1 MAWMACL
8 SCPAVE
14 SGQTRP
20 SPWRNP
26 QVVTSVTSGLLLVIG
41 FFGGKLGLAPPP
53 ETGLYL
59 LAVIIG
65 GWYFGR
71 EAFEELVRERKI
83 GIELLMSIAA
93 IVAGLMGQWAEAAM
107 LVFLYSISE
116 AAEGYT
122 QERTRHAIR
131 ALMDLAPKTALVLRD
146 GQETRIPVEQLQ
158 VGDVFV
164 VYPGE
169 AVATDGVIVEGRSSL
184 NQAPVTGESVPVEKT
199 VGETV
204 FAATLNGEG
213 ALTVRVTKTTAD
225 NTLAR
230 IIQLVEEAQA
240 SKGRSQRFIERFG
253 KRYSPAVLGVGILL
267 ALVPGLLGFDW
278 QEWLTRAT
286 VFIVAAAP
294 CALVISIPITL
305 AAAIGTAGRNGI
317 LIKGG
322 VHLENL
328 AKVRVVAL
336 DKTGTLTLGQ
346 PRVTEIVPLNGHSE
360 ADVLSAAAA
369 LEARSQHPLARAVLD
384 RATEQGIEAI
394 AAEDFQSLTGAGAT
408 GRVQG
413 KQYFIGSPA
422 MFAEKQ
428 VALADAEAR
437 IEALQA
443 DGNTVVV
450 IGTGQAAH
458 GLIAIADPL
467 RPEAQEAIA
476 DLKRAG
482 IHKVIM
488 LTGDNPRTA
497 KAIAAQAGIDEVFAY
512 LKPEDKTQ
520 KVKELDQQ
528 YGRVAMVGDGV
539 NDAPALAA
547 AHVGIAMG
555 AAGTDVA
562 LETADVAL
570 MADDLSR
577 LPYLIRF
584 SRRNWGV
591 IRQNLALSVVV
602 IGGLIVGAVTG
613 AFSLPIAVL
622 AHEISEFVV
631 IASGLRMLR
640 A

>member
-1 MAWMACL
+1 MACPG
-8 SCPAVE
+8 CTAVE
-14 SGQTRP
+14 AGQSMP
-20 SPWRNP
+20 PAWRNP
-26 QVVTSVTSGLLLVIG
+26 QVVTSATSGLLLAIG
-41 FFGGKLGLAPPP
+41 FFGSKLGLASLP

-71 EAFEELVRERKI
+71 EAIETLVQEREI
-83 GIELLMSIAA
+83 GIELLMSLAA

-122 QERTRHAIR
+122 EERTRHAIR
-131 ALMDLAPKTALVLRD
+131 ALMDLAPKIALVLRD
-146 GQETRIPVEQLQ
+146 GKELRIPVEQLE
-158 VGDVFV
+158 VGDHFIVH
-164 VYPGE
+164 PGE
-169 AVATDGVIVEGRSSL
+169 AVATDGEIVEGRSSL
-184 NQAPVTGESVPVEKT
+184 NQAPVTGESVPVEKA
-199 VGETV
+199 VGDTV

-213 ALTVRVTKTTAD
+213 ALTVCTTKTSAN

-230 IIQLVEEAQA
+230 IIQLVEQAQA
-240 SKGRSQRFIERFG
+240 SKGRSQRLIERFG
-253 KRYSPAVLGVGILL
+253 RRYSPAVLGVGILL
-267 ALVPGLLGFDW
+267 ALVPALMGLDW

-305 AAAIGTAGRNGI
+305 VAAIGTAGRNGI
-317 LIKGG
+317 LVKGG

-328 AKVRVVAL
+328 AKVQVVAL
-336 DKTGTLTLGQ
+336 DKTGTLTVGQ
-346 PRVTEIVPLNGHSE
+346 PRVTAIVPLNGHSE
-360 ADVLSAAAA
+360 SEVLSLAAA
-369 LEARSQHPLARAVLD
+369 LEGRSQHPLARAVLD
-384 RATEQGIEAI
+384 RAAEQGIESAP
-394 AAEDFQSLTGAGAT
+394 AEHFQSLTGAGAT
-408 GRVQG
+408 GRVMG
-413 KQYFIGSPA
+413 TQYFIGNPA
-422 MFAEKQ
+422 LFAEKQ
-428 VALADAEAR
+428 VELADGEAR

-443 DGNTVVV
+443 AGNTVVV
-450 IGTGQAAH
+450 IGAEQEAI
-458 GLIAIADPL
+458 GLIAITDPL
-467 RPEAQEAIA
+467 RPEAADAIA
-476 DLKRAG
+476 DLKRVG
-482 IHKVIM
+482 IHKVVM

-497 KAIAAQAGIDEVFAY
+497 QAIAAQAGIDEVFAE
-512 LKPEDKTQ
+512 LKPEDKTR
-520 KVKELDQQ
+520 KVQTLDQQ

-577 LPYLIRF
+577 LPYLIHF
-584 SRRNWGV
+584 SHRNWGV
-591 IRQNLALSVVV
+591 IRQNLALSAVV
-602 IGGLIVGAVTG
+602 IGSLIIGAVSG
-613 AFSLPIAVL
+613 VFSLPIAVL
-622 AHEISEFVV
+622 AHEVSEFVV

>member
-1 MAWMACL
+1 MACPG
-8 SCPAVE
+8 CATVAG
-14 SGQTRP
+14 GQSMP
-20 SPWRNP
+20 PPWRNL
-26 QVVTSVTSGLLLVIG
+26 QVLTSAISGLLLTTG
-41 FFGGKLGLAPPP
+41 FVGGQSGLAPLPV
-53 ETGLYL
+53 TVLYL
-59 LAVIIG
+59 LAVVIG

-71 EAFEELVRERKI
+71 EAIVTLFREKQI
-83 GIELLMSIAA
+83 GIELLMSVAA
-93 IVAGLMGQWAEAAM
+93 VVAGLMGQWAEAAM

-122 QERTRHAIR
+122 EERTRHAIR
-131 ALMDLAPKTALVLRD
+131 ALMDLAPKTALVVRD
-146 GQETRIPVEQLQ
+146 GSEVRLPVEQLQ
-158 VGDVFV
+158 VGDRFI

-169 AVATDGVIVEGRSSL
+169 AVATDGEIIEGRSSL
-184 NQAPVTGESVPVEKT
+184 NEAPVTGESVPVEKT
-199 VGETV
+199 VGDTV

-213 ALTVRVTKTTAD
+213 ALTVRATRTSTD

-230 IIQLVEEAQA
+230 IIQMVEEAQA

-253 KRYSPAVLGVGILL
+253 HRYSPAVLGAGILI
-267 ALVPGLLGFDW
+267 ALVPALMGLDW

-286 VFIVAAAP
+286 VFLVAAAP

-305 AAAIGTAGRNGI
+305 VAAIGTAGRKGI

-328 AKVRVVAL
+328 ARVRVVAL

-346 PRVTEIVPLNGHSE
+346 PRVTAVVPLNGYRESE
-360 ADVLSAAAA
+360 VLTTAAA

-384 RATEQGIEAI
+384 RTAEQGIESAP
-394 AAEDFQSLTGAGAT
+394 AENFLSLTGAGAS
-408 GRVQG
+408 GLVKG
-413 KQYFIGSPA
+413 KQCFIGSPVL
-422 MFAEKQ
+422 FAEKQ
-428 VALADAEAR
+428 ITLGSAEAH
-437 IEALQA
+437 IEDLQA
-443 DGNTVVV
+443 SGNTVVIV
-450 IGTGQAAH
+450 GTGQEAI

-467 RPEAQEAIA
+467 RPEAAGAVA

-497 KAIAAQAGIDEVFAY
+497 QAIAAQAGIDEVFSE
-512 LKPEDKTQ
+512 LKPADKTH
-520 KVKELDQQ
+520 KVKALDKQ

-547 AHVGIAMG
+547 AYVGIAMG

-584 SRRNWGV
+584 SHRNWSV
-591 IRQNLALSVVV
+591 IRQNLALSVMVIASLV
-602 IGGLIVGAVTG
+602 IGAVSG
-613 AFSLPIAVL
+613 IFSLPVAVL
-622 AHEISEFVV
+622 AHEVSEFVV

>member
-1 MAWMACL
+1 MACP
-8 SCPAVE
+8 SCVAVE
-14 SGQTRP
+14 AGQAMP
-20 SPWRNP
+20 PPWRNP
-26 QVVTSVTSGLLLVIG
+26 PVVTSATSGLLLAIG
-41 FFGGKLGLAPPP
+41 FFGGKLGLAPLP

-59 LAVIIG
+59 LAVLIG

-71 EAFEELVRERKI
+71 EAFEELVKEREI
-83 GIELLMSIAA
+83 GIELLMSLAA

-107 LVFLYSISE
+107 LVFLYFISE

-122 QERTRHAIR
+122 EERTRHAIR
-131 ALMDLAPKTALVLRD
+131 ALMDLAPKTALVVRD
-146 GQETRIPVEQLQ
+146 GKEMRTPVEELRL
-158 VGDVFV
+158 GDHFIVH
-164 VYPGE
+164 PGE
-169 AVATDGVIVEGRSSL
+169 AVATDGEIVEGRSSL
-184 NQAPVTGESVPVEKT
+184 NQAPVTGESVPVEKV
-199 VGETV
+199 VGDTV

-253 KRYSPAVLGVGILL
+253 KRYSPAVLGIGVLL
-267 ALVPGLLGFDW
+267 ALVPALLGLDW

-305 AAAIGTAGRNGI
+305 VAAIGTAGRKGI

-328 AKVRVVAL
+328 ARIRVVAL

-346 PRVTEIVPLNGHSE
+346 PRVTEIVPLNGTDES
-360 ADVLSAAAA
+360 DVLTLAAA

-384 RATEQGIEAI
+384 RAAEQGIQSI
-394 AAEDFQSLTGAGAT
+394 PAEDFQSLTGAGAT
-408 GRVQG
+408 GRVKG

-422 MFAEKQ
+422 LFAERR
-428 VALADAEAR
+428 VDLSDAAAR

-443 DGNTVVV
+443 AGNTVVV
-450 IGTGQAAH
+450 IGTVQAAL

-467 RPEAQEAIA
+467 RPEAADAIA
-476 DLKRAG
+476 GLKRAG

-497 KAIAAQAGIDEVFAY
+497 QAIAAQAGTDEVFAE
-512 LKPEDKTQ
+512 LKPEDKTR
-520 KVKELDQQ
+520 KVQELDRQ

-577 LPYLIRF
+577 LPYLFHF
-584 SRRNWGV
+584 SRRNWSV
-591 IRQNLALSVVV
+591 IRQNLALSVLV
-602 IGGLIVGAVTG
+602 IGSLIVGAVSG
-613 AFSLPIAVL
+613 VFSLPVAVL
-622 AHEISEFVV
+622 AHEVSEFVV

>member
-1 MAWMACL
+1 MACP
-8 SCPAVE
+8 SCTAVK
-14 SGQTRP
+14 SGQAMP
-20 SPWRNP
+20 LPWRNP
-26 QVVTSVTSGLLLVIG
+26 QVVTSATSGLLLVIG
-41 FFGGKLGLAPPP
+41 FFGSKLGLPPLP
-53 ETGLYL
+53 ETGLYI

-71 EAFEELVRERKI
+71 EAIEELVKEREI
-83 GIELLMSIAA
+83 GIELLMSVAA

-122 QERTRHAIR
+122 EERTRHAIR
-131 ALMDLAPKTALVLRD
+131 ALMDLAPKTALVVR
-146 GQETRIPVEQLQ
+146 GGKEVRIPVEQLQ
-158 VGDVFV
+158 VGDSFIVH
-164 VYPGE
+164 PGE
-169 AVATDGVIVEGRSSL
+169 AVATDGEIVDGRSSL
-184 NQAPVTGESVPVEKT
+184 NQAPVTGESVPVEKAE
-199 VGETV
+199 GDTV

-253 KRYSPAVLGVGILL
+253 RRYSPAVLGVGILL
-267 ALVPGLLGFDW
+267 ALVPALMGLDW

-305 AAAIGTAGRNGI
+305 VAAIGTAGRKGI
-317 LIKGG
+317 LVKGG

-328 AKVRVVAL
+328 AKIRVVAL

-346 PRVTEIVPLNGHSE
+346 PRVTEIVPLNGHAE
-360 ADVLSAAAA
+360 PNVLSVAAA

-384 RATEQGIEAI
+384 HAAEQGIAS
-394 AAEDFQSLTGAGAT
+394 APAEDFQSLTGAGAT
-408 GRVQG
+408 GLVKG
-413 KQYFIGSPA
+413 KKFFIGSPVL
-422 MFAEKQ
+422 FAEKQ
-428 VALADAEAR
+428 VELADAEAR

-443 DGNTVVV
+443 AGNTVVV
-450 IGTGQAAH
+450 IGTELAAL

-467 RPEAQEAIA
+467 RLEAADAIA
-476 DLKRAG
+476 GLKRAG

-488 LTGDNPRTA
+488 LTGDNPRTGH
-497 KAIAAQAGIDEVFAY
+497 AIAAQAGIDEVFAE
-512 LKPEDKTQ
+512 LKPEDKTS

-591 IRQNLALSVVV
+591 IRQNLALSVAV
-602 IGGLIVGAVTG
+602 IGSLVIGAVAG
-613 AFSLPIAVL
+613 VFSLPVAVL